1 MKKWI
6 TVLIILWGAVSWGKE
21 LYPDNAVVKMELFFE
36 QPDFWQLLENY
47 KDEKIYIPADLVVD
61 GEKQMESVGVRYK
74 GNSSYFAADKK
85 KPLKIST
92 DEFIDGQ
99 DLWGYDT
106 FNLNNAFMDPTF
118 VREKICY
125 DIFRH
130 YMPAGRCAFVE
141 LYINGDYWGVYNN
154 VEEVNKDF
162 LDEWFSSDKGNLYKG
177 DPRGNLTWYGSDW
190 APYKSQYEKD
200 TNESGD
206 DWTDLVNFIDVL
218 NNSANLSRDLPPL
231 LDIDKAL
238 WYLALNNLF
247 VNLDSYIYSGHN
259 YYLYNDPGTQR
270 FVLFPWDLNE
280 SFGAFPPKGLSL
292 AQLETYS
299 PFHHLGNP
307 DFPLLYRLLTL
318 PVYRAIYLA
327 HYHTA
332 QSRHFSVDS
341 IMTRVNFYHTMID
354 SLVKRDTRKLYTYDQ
369 FLTNTTNAVVIEN
382 NRTAPGIQTLV
393 QNRSDYLVDLDVF
406 QDYGVE
412 IQQLE
417 SAADLPTA
425 GETVTYRAA
434 ISNAANVAN
443 VYFFYR
449 IDQEQFSLTEMRD
462 DGNHGDITAGD
473 GIYGCEIYIKPGSAG
488 MSLDYYCL
496 AILDNQRGILLPEL
510 AQQEVFSEGINSN
523 TMGKVVINEFMA
535 GNDSTI
541 TDPQGDYE
549 DWVELKSRSAQPV
562 SLQGMYL
569 SDDPADSRKWM
580 FPDVTIPAYGYLL
593 IWADEDVE
601 DTPGLH
607 TSFKLSKDGEY
618 IGLYDDDSDDN
629 KLIDSYTFGQIDD
642 DVSMGRSPDG
652 EGEFVLF
659 TNPTPGHSN
668 TDVTSVTDKQKKPDV
683 FRLFPNYPNPFNAG
697 TTFSFQL
704 KQSAHIVLD
713 VYDLQGRHVDELI
726 DKRFSEGEHRFS
738 WRGRDKKGLALPSGT
753 YFYHFRAGQFQQS
766 GKLVL
771 LR

>member
-6 TVLIILWGAVSWGKE
+6 TVFIILWGVVSWGKE
-21 LYPDNAVVKMELFFE
+21 LYPDTAVVKMELFFE
-36 QPDFWQLLENY
+36 QPDFWQLLANY
-47 KDEKIYIPADLVVD
+47 KDEKIYIPADLVVN
-61 GEKQMESVGVRYK
+61 GEKQLESVGVRYK

-85 KPLKIST
+85 KPFKIST

-130 YMPAGRCAFVE
+130 YMPASHCGFVE
-141 LYINGDYWGVYNN
+141 LYINGDYWGVYNS

-162 LDEWFSSDKGNLYKG
+162 LDEWFSSDGGNLYKG
-177 DPRGNLTWYGSDW
+177 DPKGNLNWYGSDR

-200 TNESGD
+200 TNESED
-206 DWTDLVNFIDVL
+206 DWTDLVNFIDIL
-218 NNSANLSRDLPPL
+218 NNSTELSADLPSL
-231 LDIDKAL
+231 LNIDKAL

-259 YYLYNDPGTQR
+259 YYLYNDPGSER

-292 AQLETYS
+292 SQLETYS
-299 PFHHLGNP
+299 PFSNLGNP

-332 QSRHFSVDS
+332 LNRHFSVDS
-341 IMTRVNFYHTMID
+341 IMNKVNSYHTMID
-354 SLVKRDTRKLYTYDQ
+354 SLVQRDRRKLYTYNQ
-369 FLTNTTNAVVIEN
+369 FLTNTTAAVVIEN

-393 QNRSDYLVDLDVF
+393 RNRSDYLDNLDLF

-417 SAADLPTA
+417 SAGGLPTA
-425 GETVTYRAA
+425 GENVSYRAG
-434 ISNAANVAN
+434 ISNAANVAA

-449 IDQEQFSLTEMRD
+449 IDQEQFSLTEMKD
-462 DGNHGDITAGD
+462 DGTHRDKAAGD
-473 GIYGCEIYIKPGSAG
+473 GIYGCDIYIKPGSAG

-510 AQQEVFSEGINSN
+510 AQQKVFSEEIKSSA
-523 TMGKVVINEFMA
+523 MSKVVINEFMA
-535 GNDSTI
+535 GNDTTI

-549 DWVELKSRSAQPV
+549 DWVELVNRSEQPV
-562 SLQGMYL
+562 SLQGMFL
-569 SDDPADSRKWM
+569 SDDPADTRKWM
-580 FPDVTIPAYGYLL
+580 FPNVTIPAYGYLL
-593 IWADEDVE
+593 VWMDEDVE

-607 TSFKLSKDGEY
+607 ASFKLSKDGEY
-618 IGLYDDDSDDN
+618 IGLYDDDGDDN
-629 KLIDSYTFGQIDD
+629 KLLDSYTFGEIDD

-652 EGEFVLF
+652 EGGFVLF
-659 TNPTPGHSN
+659 TNPTPGHRNIDLTTVSN
-668 TDVTSVTDKQKKPDV
+668 TEVKPHV

-697 TTFSFQL
+697 TTFSFRLQRAVHVEL
-704 KQSAHIVLD
+704 SVF
-713 VYDLQGRHVDELI
+713 DLRGRHVVELI
-726 DKRFSEGEHRFS
+726 NQQFSAGEHQFS

-753 YFYHFRAGQFQQS
+753 YFYHFRVGRFQQS